1 MHVPVCCPPIYGV
14 PPVHP
19 RVGGRTSVYFF
30 RFHLL
35 YLFSRFA
42 KLSRVTRPCRSQ
54 PTFVEGDVACARPLS
69 VPLQSGLRFFCT
81 PLPAISSAHLTARFP
96 LISLHARKI
105 TGLPRS
111 VHGNIDRLGLSYPPA
126 ALFAHDRKDSSSCAR
141 CCAFWLKPG
150 DYAFSLSLV
159 TAFIRHSHVLTLL
172 SNSSPFPLRHF
183 GERTCLMACALA
195 FARGYIVGGA
205 LQGGLAVPPHPPRS
219 LLKKW

>member
-1 MHVPVCCPPIYGV
+1 M
-14 PPVHP
+14 
-19 RVGGRTSVYFF
+19 
-30 RFHLL
+30 
-35 YLFSRFA
+35 
-42 KLSRVTRPCRSQ
+42 
-54 PTFVEGDVACARPLS
+54 EGDVARARPLS

-96 LISLHARKI
+96 CLITRKEDY
-105 TGLPRS
+105 GLTTFRAWD
-111 VHGNIDRLGLSYPPA
+111 IDRLGLSYPPA

-183 GERTCLMACALA
+183 GERTCLVACALA
-195 FARGYIVGGA
+195 VARGYIVSGA
-205 LQGGLAVPPHPPRS
+205 LQGGLAVPPHPPRVLPMGRQVLS
-219 LLKKW
+219 WLRHARQSHARLRVAPDLLT

>member
-1 MHVPVCCPPIYGV
+1 MRSTLIRPITERPSLFLHSPTRNLIGSPYGSLSS
-14 PPVHP
+14 HLIT
-19 RVGGRTSVYFF
+19 REEDYGLTTF
-30 RFHLL
+30 R
-35 YLFSRFA
+35 A
-42 KLSRVTRPCRSQ
+42 W
-54 PTFVEGDVACARPLS
+54 D
-69 VPLQSGLRFFCT
+69 
-81 PLPAISSAHLTARFP
+81 
-96 LISLHARKI
+96 
-105 TGLPRS
+105 
-111 VHGNIDRLGLSYPPA
+111 IDRLGLSYPPA